1 LADTVYSAHFTHQER
16 SGASD
21 FDFSERY
28 AKQDRANTDGCRDAP
43 DLAYEK
49 DCIDHDAHPLNNL
62 TTP

>member
-1 LADTVYSAHFTHQER
+1 VPTSHNQER

-28 AKQDRANTDGCRDAP
+28 AKQNSADTDGCRDAP

-49 DCIDHDAHPLNNL
+49 DCIDHDSHPLSNL
-62 TTP
+62 IHRCDAVN